1 MLWNDNEF
9 GGEEQGKLIKK
20 EGKTLTLSVSD
31 STNAAIDHNYR
42 REEET
47 PRYLREDQREEEMPR
62 YLREEAGRSG
72 RYGEGEELSYRYVR
86 EGGRQELSL
95 SKGGDEALMPRGE
108 G

>member
-20 EGKTLTLSVSD
+20 EGKTLTLSVSG
-31 STNAAIDHNYR
+31 STGSAIDHNYR

-47 PRYLREDQREEEMPR
+47 SR

-72 RYGEGEELSYRYVR
+72 RYGEGEELSYCCVR
-86 EGGRQELSL
+86 EG
-95 SKGGDEALMPRGE
+95 
-108 G
+108 